1 MTDYRA
7 APANYAE
14 TNGTNGRVQGQEL
27 DATHILANQHAR
39 VSTSGRERD
48 GDAYNSTG
56 DGLGKA
62 GVMPR
67 QSKSKKEVM
76 NMPDDAEFQLAKAF
90 ISTVPNGKTFSL
102 YDHLTS
108 VVSHILQ
115 TRSSVALDNFE
126 SLSAE
131 LKRTRFRSELKGAP
145 TSLRDVELA
154 SKEVELAIVRAPLF
168 QRLVSEEAAEKDS
181 ADMGD
186 IPDIMD
192 LANFWEWAGVPSQR
206 KISQIGAPMGKDFG
220 TQRNYIIVE
229 AEVKEGVVDPDDE
242 LANATLFTNI
252 DAADKLPVNNTNNG
266 DSPIAISKIQ
276 EDDEMELPKTKA
288 KSVKPL
294 TKETRSGVNRYVYY
308 TSHFA
313 GGPWTRLPDAV
324 PEHLQCARKIHKY
337 FTGNLTTKIV
347 CHPAFLGTEAHYL
360 RAQIARISSA
370 TVLSPNGY
378 YIVDTDE
385 AESEENTQ
393 AASIIINPD
402 FEGFDNEQ
410 LLNLSNWVHHVQY
423 ILPQGR
429 VTWENPNARAEN
441 TDESNNDQNDEN
453 NANDT
458 DDADDED
465 ESNAADP
472 EIGQALLSAI
482 TEDEDH
488 GDIPSWFSRVCSH
501 LSSTKFAP
509 IMLRSTRWPGAVVV
523 AYNDKFANI
532 YVGDGLK
539 DLGSPLQRYLPP
551 KLDQIQK
558 EYGMGEGA
566 ESQVDL
572 LVEQSDPTVE
582 QEREFNEKRD
592 AKNSFE
598 DKDGNDEEDND
609 EEEEEEE

>member
-154 SKEVELAIVRAPLF
+154 SKEVELAI
-168 QRLVSEEAAEKDS
+168 RLVSEEAAEKDS

-192 LANFWEWAGVPSQR
+192 LQIFGNGLLK

-276 EDDEMELPKTKA
+276 EDDEIELPKTKA

-308 TSHFA
+308 TSHFVT

>member
-14 TNGTNGRVQGQEL
+14 TNGTNGRVQDQEL

-90 ISTVPNGKTFSL
+90 IN
-102 YDHLTS
+102 
-108 VVSHILQ
+108 
-115 TRSSVALDNFE
+115 NFE

-154 SKEVELAIVRAPLF
+154 SKEVELAI
-168 QRLVSEEAAEKDS
+168 
-181 ADMGD
+181 
-186 IPDIMD
+186 
-192 LANFWEWAGVPSQR
+192 
-206 KISQIGAPMGKDFG
+206 ISFGKDDTFVLFLAIKKLVKEKSLKSVRLWGKIFG

-410 LLNLSNWVHHVQY
+410 LLNLSNWVHHVQ
-423 ILPQGR
+423 IMQ
-429 VTWENPNARAEN
+429 
-441 TDESNNDQNDEN
+441 
-453 NANDT
+453 NDT

-558 EYGMGEGA
+558 NELLCNLMQ
-566 ESQVDL
+566 SQI
-572 LVEQSDPTVE
+572 
-582 QEREFNEKRD
+582 
-592 AKNSFE
+592 
-598 DKDGNDEEDND
+598 
-609 EEEEEEE
+609 